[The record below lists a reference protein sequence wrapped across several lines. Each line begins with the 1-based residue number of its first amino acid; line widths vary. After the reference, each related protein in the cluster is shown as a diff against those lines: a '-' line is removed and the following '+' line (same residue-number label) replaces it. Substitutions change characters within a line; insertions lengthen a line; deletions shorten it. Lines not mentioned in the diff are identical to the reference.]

1 MTSTWTTTTT
11 TRLSHCLPAVRART
25 RCYSSSLLASTT
37 TTYRGGGGRRKQQQ
51 QAQNSSRRNSS
62 RIARS
67 RILATKGTNQNDGG
81 EAALLQQTA
90 NKGGGE
96 KEEDDEE
103 EGDKETRSLQ
113 RQSSTEDMFALY
125 CEKHVEL
132 VANALG
138 NDAKCMLYL
147 TEERSGGG
155 LRLAQVASFPTLYT
169 GMDSNA
175 NSTSTNRGGRSSS
188 SSSSSNRGVNFT
200 SINNSF
206 DWSNVVSEQEEM
218 NNTKDG
224 DVFDNNG
231 GTLNNSDNG
240 NSSSKE
246 TFELSTSLV
255 PSHSVDQTAQT
266 RGGHR
271 SMKRT
276 SPPKHSC

>member
-1 MTSTWTTTTT
+1 M
-11 TRLSHCLPAVRART
+11 
-25 RCYSSSLLASTT
+25 LASTT
-37 TTYRGGGGRRKQQQ
+37 TTYRGGGKRRKQQQ

-90 NKGGGE
+90 NKEGRE
-96 KEEDDEE
+96 KEEDEDEE

-169 GMDSNA
+169 GMDSNN

-231 GTLNNSDNG
+231 GT
-240 NSSSKE
+240 
-246 TFELSTSLV
+246 
-255 PSHSVDQTAQT
+255 
-266 RGGHR
+266 
-271 SMKRT
+271 
-276 SPPKHSC
+276 PPKHSC

>member
-37 TTYRGGGGRRKQQQ
+37 TTYSGGGGRRKQQQ

-138 NDAKCMLYL
+138 NDAKCMLISH
-147 TEERSGGG
+147 R
-155 LRLAQVASFPTLYT
+155 RTL
-169 GMDSNA
+169 GRRFA
-175 NSTSTNRGGRSSS
+175 ISTSRLF
-188 SSSSSNRGVNFT
+188 SNPVHWYGFKCK
-200 SINNSF
+200 
-206 DWSNVVSEQEEM
+206 Q
-218 NNTKDG
+218 
-224 DVFDNNG
+224 
-231 GTLNNSDNG
+231 
-240 NSSSKE
+240 
-246 TFELSTSLV
+246 
-255 PSHSVDQTAQT
+255 H
-266 RGGHR
+266 
-271 SMKRT
+271 
-276 SPPKHSC
+276 